1 MPRRRATG
9 LSGRDKAVIDL
20 EREWGQA
27 PGAQEYKLEAAQR
40 DLGLSTSGYAL
51 VLRALVD
58 DPLAYEYD
66 RETLTRLRSMR
77 TLRATLPSAGPAL

>member
-1 MPRRRATG
+1 MPRRRTTG

-27 PGAQEYKLEAAQR
+27 PGAQAYKFDAAQR
-40 DLGLSTSGYAL
+40 DLGLSPGGYAL

-58 DPLAYEYD
+58 DPLAYAYD
-66 RETLTRLRSMR
+66 RETVTRLRSMR
-77 TLRATLPSAGPAL
+77 TLRASLPEASPAP